1 MSGCCSTRGCDE
13 FFTERV
19 ARRDAQ
25 RYRRRGLDANA
36 QRVVDFVR
44 REGVDGRTVL
54 EVGGGVGAVQL
65 ELLRAGAA
73 GSVNAE
79 LSAAYEPYAAEL
91 ADEAGLGG
99 RTERR
104 VLDFAKQGDEIA
116 AADVVILH
124 KVVCCYPDY
133 ETLVGVAARHAKHE
147 IALTFPRDIVWMR
160 LGLAV
165 INILQRMRRR
175 SFRVYLHPPAAVLA
189 VAGAHGLEP
198 ASRHR
203 GLVWEFAGLTRG
215 EKDNELAAAST

>member
-1 MSGCCSTRGCDE
+1 LDE
-13 FFTERV
+13 VFTEKV

-36 QRVVDFVR
+36 QRVVAFVR

-54 EVGGGVGAVQL
+54 EIGGGVGAIQL
-65 ELLRAGAA
+65 ELLRGGAA
-73 GSVNAE
+73 GSVSVE
-79 LSAAYEPYAAEL
+79 LSAAYESYAAEL

-104 VLDFAKQGDEIA
+104 VLDFAMQGDEIA
-116 AADVVILH
+116 AADVVVLH

-133 ETLVGVAARHAKHE
+133 ETLIGVAARHAKHE
-147 IALTFPRDIVWMR
+147 LALTFPRDVRWMR

-165 INILQRMRRR
+165 MNLFQRMRRR
-175 SFRVYLHPPAAVLA
+175 SFRVYVHPPASVLA
-189 VAGAHGLEP
+189 VAAAHGLEP

-203 GLVWEFAGLTRG
+203 GPLWEFAGLVRHG
-215 EKDNELAAAST
+215 EDAGGSIQEPD